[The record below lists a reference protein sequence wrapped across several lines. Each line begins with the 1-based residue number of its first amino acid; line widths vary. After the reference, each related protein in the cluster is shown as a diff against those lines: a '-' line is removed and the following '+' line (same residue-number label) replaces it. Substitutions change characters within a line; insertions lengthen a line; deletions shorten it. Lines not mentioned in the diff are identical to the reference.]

1 MEKSLVNINQ
11 KKISGKCWGIKNLW
25 GHSLGSQSE
34 IVYMVNIKSVYTFL
48 DKAIHFILNCTLHN
62 QWQEDFVN

>member
-1 MEKSLVNINQ
+1 ML
-11 KKISGKCWGIKNLW
+11 GIKNLW
-25 GHSLGSQSE
+25 GNSLDSQSE